1 VDNDTKTENDN
12 PGLDEEVS
20 PETPLKHMFVDYV
33 GNKKKPEDDTVTVEM
48 IVETLAEEFPEF
60 LMAVAEE
67 NWIRGY
73 QQALDDVEEGEK
85 LFNEMK
91 EDNTEEESSAE
102 ISDD

>member
-1 VDNDTKTENDN
+1 MDNDTKTENDN